1 MPIQSV
7 ETFNVS
13 GPALLTLKQAGDAR
27 GWFCETWN
35 RRDWVEAGLPDEHWI
50 QDNQAFSAVPGTLRG
65 LHFQAPPHAQAK
77 LIQAVS
83 GEIFD
88 AVVDIRTGS
97 PTFGRGLFVQLSA
110 TRPQAFYVPAGFAHG
125 YQTLSP
131 DALVSYKVTDHYTP
145 DAEGGLLWNDTALAI
160 DWPYRGEVVTSE
172 RDQTWPSLS
181 ELNSPFVYKS

>member
-1 MPIQSV
+1 M
-7 ETFNVS
+7 
-13 GPALLTLKQAGDAR
+13 
-27 GWFCETWN
+27 
-35 RRDWVEAGLPDEHWI
+35 

-65 LHFQAPPHAQAK
+65 LHFQASPHAQVK

-88 AVVDIRTGS
+88 AVVDSRTGS
-97 PTFGRGLFVQLSA
+97 PTFGRGLFVKLSA

-125 YQTLSP
+125 YQTLTP
-131 DALVSYKVTDHYTP
+131 DALVSYKETDIIRRMLKAGFCGMTP
-145 DAEGGLLWNDTALAI
+145 LAI

-181 ELNSPFVYKS
+181 ALNSTFVYKS